1 MKKEG
6 GKRKSVKYEGKKER
20 VEEGGRGRV
29 VRRGKEEG
37 NGKKRSGGGRKAGK
51 TRKGQEGEL

>member
-1 MKKEG
+1 M
-6 GKRKSVKYEGKKER
+6 KYEGKKER

-37 NGKKRSGGGRKAGK
+37 NGKKRTGGGRKAGK